1 MRKYLFLLPVLLF
14 VFSPVQGYYD
24 DFTGYES
31 FYKVIDPCN
40 NVTTSSTVVSAAG
53 TDTSNITVD
62 AVQFRDG
69 GTSIRWDKTGGT
81 NSTTQVIR
89 SGIASINMSLLTT
102 GSLQFWYYLP
112 SFGALWNRATANIS
126 SDSTFSIG
134 GNNTT
139 VSTSVPVGSSL
150 ATNTWNYFKVSLL
163 SWPLSVDS
171 TAISAWSVEFFTPTG
186 GATCTAIRIDDL
198 RVVSASN
205 TTNGVWNEDSGV
217 WSIYNNG
224 GTKVYRQN
232 GNCDIAKP
240 QLLLNKFYRDF
251 IATVDVNVQS
261 ANAQY
266 AGLVV
271 NQSVVDSS
279 YYLYNFNAQTRG
291 FEIKKY
297 NVSAL
302 VNATSTAAATT
313 TTSATNFTYS
323 LKVVSKSGVLSC
335 YHSIDGGATW
345 SSADYSFQETGSIA
359 GRIGFLA
366 GSATADATVY
376 FTNLIVKPL
385 PYSIVATAGDGRMD
399 ISFNSDAKTG
409 EVASYNI
416 YRGTSSKTYGT
427 ALTTTVSQNFAD
439 ISVTNG
445 VIYYYTVTANVY
457 TSASTLTETPLVLAD
472 EVSGAPHSGIK
483 ISNNPF
489 TPTGGASY
497 SKASFSVFN
506 QINEDVSMLIY
517 KPNGTLVANLNAGN
531 TSVVWN
537 SGALSSTITWDG
549 KNNSGK
555 VVDGGVYVW
564 QIKVGSTVAGKGTV
578 VLAK

>member
-240 QLLLNKFYRDF
+240 QLLLNKFKSDDF
-251 IATVDVNVQS
+251 QELLDKYNIVSDMNVVGDHNALGIIDNFAKRLKMALSKKFIRSKSTNWIDSLQKIIDNYNNQENSAIDDIAPNE
-261 ANAQY
+261 AH
-266 AGLVV
+266 LEE
-271 NQSVVDSS
+271 NQSNIFEINLIKGQMNKTVSDLKEGDHVRIKIKGKFSKGSD
-279 YYLYNFNAQTRG
+279 AQWSDNVYEVKKVRG
-291 FEIKKY
+291 GNIELDDAEIKKRG
-297 NVSAL
+297 NL
-302 VNATSTAAATT
+302 
-313 TTSATNFTYS
+313 
-323 LKVVSKSGVLSC
+323 LKVVAPLSKSDNV
-335 YHSIDGGATW
+335 
-345 SSADYSFQETGSIA
+345 
-359 GRIGFLA
+359 
-366 GSATADATVY
+366 
-376 FTNLIVKPL
+376 
-385 PYSIVATAGDGRMD
+385 
-399 ISFNSDAKTG
+399 ISESKRDAKVERKLKSEG
-409 EVASYNI
+409 VVRNDNI
-416 YRGTSSKTYGT
+416 
-427 ALTTTVSQNFAD
+427 
-439 ISVTNG
+439 
-445 VIYYYTVTANVY
+445 
-457 TSASTLTETPLVLAD
+457 E
-472 EVSGAPHSGIK
+472 
-483 ISNNPF
+483 
-489 TPTGGASY
+489 
-497 SKASFSVFN
+497 SVF
-506 QINEDVSMLIY
+506 EA
-517 KPNGTLVANLNAGN
+517 T
-531 TSVVWN
+531 
-537 SGALSSTITWDG
+537 
-549 KNNSGK
+549 KNRDRKKK
-555 VVDGGVYVW
+555 VIMD
-564 QIKVGSTVAGKGTV
+564 
-578 VLAK
+578 L